1 MTPQTLVIYA
11 VVASMHVI
19 GVAMLLA
26 LYRLVRGPTVPDRI
40 LALDTLFVATIAQL
54 MLFGIYVGTAVYFE
68 AALIIAMLGFV
79 GTVVLSKYVKLSE
92 FFKRLHGPTKASTL
106 GVGCVLLASVG
117 YHALTG
123 TDPQPRELLITAF
136 LFITA
141 PISAHL
147 MAKAALSLHMAER
160 PPMPGGEPA
169 STPDAVA
176 DDGNTDG

>member
-1 MTPQTLVIYA
+1 MSWVFAIVLVL
-11 VVASMHVI
+11 
-19 GVAMLLA
+19 LLA
-26 LYRLVRGPTVPDRI
+26 AGSFFILVGSFS
-40 LALDTLFVATIAQL
+40 L
-54 MLFGIYVGTAVYFE
+54 
-68 AALIIAMLGFV
+68 
-79 GTVVLSKYVKLSE
+79 VKLSE

-160 PPMPGGEPA
+160 PPMPGGEP
-169 STPDAVA
+169 PRPIDAVDEGA
-176 DDGNTDG
+176 GKDD